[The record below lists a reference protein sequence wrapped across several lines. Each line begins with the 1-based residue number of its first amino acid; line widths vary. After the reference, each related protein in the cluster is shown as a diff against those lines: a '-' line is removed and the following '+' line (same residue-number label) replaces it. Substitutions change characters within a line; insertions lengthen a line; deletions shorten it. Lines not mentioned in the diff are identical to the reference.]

1 MPPVAARGDDRRMPD
16 SIGSS
21 TLRAPSVPEEATEPP
36 PPPTPP
42 TAEPSKKKF
51 SFPTAFTVLAAVLLL
66 VWIASFF
73 VPAGIY
79 TTNASTGSPIP
90 GTYHKLPSCSA
101 VAAGGAALV
110 VESPGETG
118 TAPQDAS
125 AAPTAKPVPGENCVD
140 TAFTYRFKQLWNAP
154 PNGLYGV
161 EAGNGFVGPWESGLL
176 YGSAAIFF
184 FVLAV
189 GAFIT
194 VTMKTQAIQT
204 GIGRLALRFR
214 HSGSMLIAILMGI
227 FAIGGT
233 TYGMWE
239 ETLGFFVLLVPL
251 TLALRFDRMV
261 AAAIVFL
268 GAGSG
273 VIGSTVN
280 PFSTGVASDAAGIS
294 IGDGIGLRIALW
306 LVVVSMG
313 VLYVIWYA
321 RRVSAHPEK
330 SVVGVS
336 RADASD
342 AEGLIKDV
350 PKLTGRQKLVLAL
363 FGGTFLLM
371 IYGFIPWND
380 LWHEGF
386 GKDFPV
392 PTFSDFYFPE
402 AAGLFLVMAVVIGL
416 IARLGEN
423 GTVTTIVAGAADFLG
438 AALIIV
444 LARGITVVMRNA
456 YMTDTILHW
465 MENAVSGASSGVF
478 ALLAF
483 IVNIPIAFLV
493 PSSSGHAALV
503 MPILAPLADFAGVS
517 RAIVVTAFQS
527 ASGFVNLV
535 TPTSA
540 VIIGLVAGVI
550 VCLALSKIGYNH
562 YLKFVWPFLAA
573 VFVVCCAFVGIAAAV
588 G

>member
-1 MPPVAARGDDRRMPD
+1 MADEGR
-16 SIGSS
+16 S
-21 TLRAPSVPEEATEPP
+21 ATPAEG
-36 PPPTPP
+36 PPPTQSEPP
-42 TAEPSKKKF
+42 KRSF
-51 SFPTAFTVLAAVLLL
+51 RFPTAFTVLFAVLVL
-66 VWIASFF
+66 VWVASFF
-73 VPAGIY
+73 VPAGKY
-79 TTNASTGSPIP
+79 QTKDGSPVP

-101 VAAGGAALV
+101 VEAGGTALV
-110 VESPGETG
+110 VDSPGETG
-118 TAPQDAS
+118 TAPADAEH
-125 AAPTAKPVPGENCVD
+125 APTAKVVAEPGVNCVD
-140 TAFTYRFKQLWNAP
+140 TSFTYRFKQLWNAP

-161 EAGNGFVGPWESGLL
+161 EAPNGFVGPWENGIL
-176 YGSAAIFF
+176 YGSAAIFL

-194 VTMKTQAIQT
+194 VTMKTEAIQT

-214 HSGSMLIAILMGI
+214 ASGYVLIALLMAI

-251 TLALRFDRMV
+251 ALALHYDRIV
-261 AAAIVFL
+261 AASIIFL

-280 PFSTGVASDAAGIS
+280 PFSTGVASDSAGVS

-306 LVVVSMG
+306 VTVVG
-313 VLYVIWYA
+313 LGIGYVIWYA
-321 RRVSAHPEK
+321 RRVNRDPAK
-330 SVVGVS
+330 SIVGVS
-336 RADASD
+336 PDDAADA
-342 AEGLIKDV
+342 
-350 PKLTGRQKLVLAL
+350 QKLVSDVPRLTTRQKVVLLL
-363 FGGTFLLM
+363 FGLTFLTM

-380 LWHEGF
+380 LWQEGF
-386 GKDFPV
+386 GKGFPL

-402 AAGLFLVMAVVIGL
+402 AAGLFLVMSVVIGL
-416 IARLGEN
+416 IARLGEE
-423 GTVTTIVAGAADFLG
+423 GTVTTIVAGAGDFLG
-438 AALIIV
+438 AGLIIV

-465 MENAVSGASSGVF
+465 MENAVSGSSNAGF
-478 ALLAF
+478 AILAF

-503 MPILAPLADFAGVS
+503 MPILAPLAEFAGVS
-517 RAIVVTAFQS
+517 KALVVTAFQS

-540 VIIGLVAGVI
+540 VIMGG
-550 VCLALSKIGYNH
+550 LALSKVGYDK
-562 YLKFVWPFLAA
+562 YLRFVWPFLLV
-573 VFVVCCAFVGIAAAV
+573 VFLVVCAFLGISAATS
-588 G
+588 